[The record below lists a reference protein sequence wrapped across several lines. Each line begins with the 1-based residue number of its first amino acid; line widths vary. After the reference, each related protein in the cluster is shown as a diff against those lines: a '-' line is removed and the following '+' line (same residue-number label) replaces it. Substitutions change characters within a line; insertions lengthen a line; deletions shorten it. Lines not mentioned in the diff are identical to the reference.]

1 MESFGSA
8 TLAQGKFQF
17 VFALRAGFNRATVT
31 GSSNRCGPA
40 LLIETKQLKSL
51 FVAQEKH

>member
-1 MESFGSA
+1 MESLGCA

-17 VFALRAGFNRATVT
+17 LFALRA

-40 LLIETKQLKSL
+40 ILIETKQLKSL
-51 FVAQEKH
+51 FAVQD

>member
-1 MESFGSA
+1 MESLGCA
-8 TLAQGKFQF
+8 TLAQGKFH
-17 VFALRAGFNRATVT
+17 VLFALRAGFNRATVT

-51 FVAQEKH
+51 FAVQD

>member
-8 TLAQGKFQF
+8 TSAQGKFQF

-51 FVAQEKH
+51 FVVQD